1 MTWLETIRQK
11 FTKELERPV
20 ADNIIDRAI
29 IERLPQDG
37 EVSKV
42 YEARWVWYH
51 TILAVEIFFT
61 NIILLGILIVIAIK
75 L

>member
-1 MTWLETIRQK
+1 MKWVDKL
-11 FTKELERPV
+11 FGLPV
-20 ADNIIDRAI
+20 EESPVEKV

-37 EVSKV
+37 EVNKV

-61 NIILLGILIVIAIK
+61 NILLLAILIVLSVK
-75 L
+75 